1 MLQQSTV
8 DEKNRWRIETP
19 GNHGWPRTARPD
31 DPNRYLMVSADC
43 HCNEPGNLWW
53 TRIDKKFR
61 PRLPHVEVDE
71 KGEKWAVVEG
81 YQKSRIRVRNI
92 ADAPKGGEDRL
103 RGEAGRE
110 PADRIRD
117 HARDGIDAE
126 IMFPNKGLSM
136 WATRDPE
143 FGAAQCRV
151 WNDWAWE
158 TFGPYNDF
166 MSPIAAIMTADVNIA
181 IEEIKRVAKLGF
193 RGVNL
198 PCKPIF
204 GPHDAQHPNYNMTV
218 YDPMWA
224 VIEECDIP
232 ITFHIS
238 TGMDPRAARHD
249 GGAVVNYVT
258 HACPTVIEPVSNMC
272 ASGVLERFPKLRFAA
287 IESGIGWVPWA
298 LKAMDEAYLKHHL
311 WAYPKLKQMPSD
323 YFRQHGAASFQED
336 QAGID
341 LAEKHNL
348 VDNFLWANDYPHAE
362 GTWPHSA
369 EAIEREMGGLS
380 DDQRARILGLNTA
393 KLFKFDIAKLLARRA
408 AAATH
413 AS

>member
-151 WNDWAWE
+151 WNEWAWE
-158 TFGPYNDF
+158 TFGTYNDF